1 MHNTND
7 RCRSFTLNQKRCGET
22 ALENMQGGL
31 QTVWFMQHLRL
42 GSWVRNYAYSHSA
55 FFSAS
60 HVCVCLL
67 LAHATKSG
75 CFSTL
80 LKKERVKTWS
90 ETQQRI
96 TSLPLPLPFPLL
108 WPAAAFALAL
118 PLPLGCGVALGS
130 GSTASS
136 STISLDFL
144 FLGELH
150 SCFLNALESI

>member
-1 MHNTND
+1 MRLHMLWMRNMHNTND

-55 FFSAS
+55 FFLCLPC
-60 HVCVCLL
+60 VCVCLL

-90 ETQQRI
+90 ETQQG
-96 TSLPLPLPFPLL
+96 SLSASASAFP
-108 WPAAAFALAL
+108 FALACCSFRFGFAFAFGL
-118 PLPLGCGVALGS
+118 RRSFGLGVNGLLVHNFFGLS
-130 GSTASS
+130 
-136 STISLDFL
+136 
-144 FLGELH
+144 FLG
-150 SCFLNALESI
+150 